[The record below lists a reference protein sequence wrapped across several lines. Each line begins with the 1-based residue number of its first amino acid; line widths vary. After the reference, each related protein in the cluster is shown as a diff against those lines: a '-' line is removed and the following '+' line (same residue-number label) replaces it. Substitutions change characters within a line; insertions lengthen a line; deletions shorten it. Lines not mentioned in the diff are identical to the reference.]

1 MLLGSGAGTG
11 GSDGGSYAIQGADTV
26 GSALTSGGDFTVS
39 VLPVGTYSLAF
50 HPGTAY
56 RDTTIAGVAVTA
68 GTTTNVGAV
77 QLTPQ

>member
-26 GSALTSGGDFTVS
+26 GSALTSGGDFTVN